1 MRRLGRGRLMLFLA
15 VMGPGIIT
23 AAADNDAGGITT
35 FSVAGASY
43 RYSLLWVL
51 LLTTFLLAIVQEMS
65 ARMGVVTQKGLAE
78 LIRENYGVKWTMF
91 ALSILLVA
99 NLATTVSEFAGLA
112 ASLGIFGV
120 SKYITLPI
128 AAVVLWLLVVKG
140 TFRIVERVFLAFTVI
155 YVTYIISGIMAGP
168 DWSEVMRATVT
179 PDIHF
184 EAGYM
189 FLVIAI
195 IGTMVTPW
203 MQFLLQAT
211 IVDKGARIEN
221 YAYQKWDVQI
231 GSFLTNLVAFFIV
244 VAAAAALYGTRITD
258 AADAALAL
266 KYVAGNYATI
276 LFAIGL
282 FNASLLGAAVLP
294 LSTAYTYSE
303 AFGWEIG
310 VSRKFREAPLFY
322 SIYTFAIIFG
332 VAVVLVPGLNLV
344 NAMVRAQMIQ
354 GILLPVILVFML
366 RLINRKD
373 VMGDY
378 TNSWLYN
385 IFVWAIV
392 AFLIVMTLASTV
404 GALLSFI

>member
-1 MRRLGRGRLMLFLA
+1 MRRPSRSRMLLFLA
-15 VMGPGIIT
+15 VLGPGIIT

-43 RYSLLWVL
+43 RYDLLWVL
-51 LLTTFLLAIVQEMS
+51 VLTTFLLAVVQEMC

-78 LIRENYGVKWTMF
+78 LIRENFGVRWTMF
-91 ALSILLVA
+91 ALGVLLIA

-112 ASLGIFGV
+112 ASLQIFGI

-128 AAVVLWLLVVKG
+128 AAVLIWALVVKG
-140 TFRIVERVFLAFTVI
+140 SFKVVERVFLFFTVI
-155 YVTYIISGIMAGP
+155 YVTYIISGIMARP
-168 DWSEVMRATVT
+168 DWSEVLRATVS
-179 PDIHF
+179 PSIRLDS
-184 EAGYM
+184 GYL
-189 FLVIAI
+189 FLTIAI

-203 MQFLLQAT
+203 MQFLLQAS
-211 IVDKGARIEN
+211 IVDKGTRIEN
-221 YAYQKWDVQI
+221 YGYQKLDVHI
-231 GSFLTNLVAFFIV
+231 GSFLTNLVAYFIV
-244 VAAAAALYGTRITD
+244 VAAAAALYPSHIED

-294 LSTAYTYSE
+294 LSTAYTYCE

-310 VSRKFREAPLFY
+310 ISRKFREAPMFY
-322 SIYTFAIIFG
+322 GIYTLGIVFG
-332 VAVVLVPGLNLV
+332 ASVVLAPGLNLV
-344 NAMVRAQMIQ
+344 GAMVRAQVIQ

-378 TNSWLYN
+378 TNSRLYN
-385 IFVWAIV
+385 AFVWAV
-392 AFLIVMTLASTV
+392 VFLLIVMTLAAIPAT
-404 GALLSFI
+404 LLGH